1 MFVAIIL
8 LLLYNIFGEAATPML
23 FFKIDRTLWSS
34 VKSFIVFLGKF
45 PEYPKTILHDIQ
57 VDMYCMKELLRIY
70 NDGTE

>member
-1 MFVAIIL
+1 
-8 LLLYNIFGEAATPML
+8 ML